1 MFTPGMIPVMDY
13 CFGRVYFPFP
23 NNKAMKRLHPRVV
36 IPILFAAILM
46 LCGFGFHHHHND
58 FHPTAASQQ
67 SSVRILIILQKTMYK
82 SELARILS
90 EHYSSASVYTE
101 VANFNILPV
110 VNPGEWSA
118 VIILQSWED
127 WQPQPEITSLI
138 KRSDPTEKIVVVTT
152 SDTGQEKLE
161 GIDAISSASMVDHA
175 HGTADKVIARIDK
188 LLAK

>member
-23 NNKAMKRLHPRVV
+23 NNKAMKRLHLRVV

-58 FHPTAASQQ
+58 FHPTATSQQ
-67 SSVRILIILQKTMYK
+67 SSVRILIILQKTTFK
-82 SELARILS
+82 AELARILT
-90 EHYSSASVYTE
+90 EHYSSASLFTE
-101 VANFNILPV
+101 VADFNMLPV
-110 VNPGEWSA
+110 VKPQDWTA

-127 WQPQPEITSLI
+127 WQPQPEITNLI
-138 KRSDPTEKIVVVTT
+138 KRAEPKDKILVVTT

-161 GIDAISSASMVDHA
+161 GIDAISSASTVDNA
-175 HGTADKVIARIDK
+175 RQTADKVIARIEN
-188 LLAK
+188 LLKN